1 MKRLFIAIPFF
12 AAAVGCTSSATDTR
26 PPISELKPGLN
37 MIDIGDPS
45 WGVDA
50 AYVKDGHVVYL
61 EQRLGAMK
69 PQVYRDNAPEEPANE
84 IDMRFVDETGKT
96 FFVQRGGD
104 QFVDPSWATDV
115 TTSLANPAPDAQRV
129 RDFVMAREAAGLFA
143 HAAPPELKPYSFNA
157 SAYAERPAPSE
168 DPEMIKKVDS
178 IEASRPDEAY
188 GNYGFG
194 GSWWFEGDLY
204 SKSTSCVFWYC
215 PAKHSGV
222 ALWAYQTTWQLAVLA
237 CNHGSCPGQNGMGYN
252 CYSTSGVW
260 RDNVTISAETNGS
273 TSIGGGCLTGYSWD
287 SGGYNHLC
295 NDDSAYELWQIK
307 NGNSGNG
314 GSYDTNGDGYSFI
327 YNGPGTGGDG
337 SWVNYAC
344 TCAYNNGCN
353 NDWSRP
359 ICP

>member
-1 MKRLFIAIPFF
+1 MKRFILAVPFL
-12 AAAVGCTSSATDTR
+12 AAVGCTSSATDSR
-26 PPISELKPGLN
+26 PTIDELKPGLN
-37 MIDIGDPS
+37 MIDTSDPT
-45 WGVDA
+45 WGVEA
-50 AYVKDGHVVYL
+50 AYVADGHVVYL
-61 EQRLGAMK
+61 DQRMGALK
-69 PQVYRDNAPEEPANE
+69 PQAYRDEAPNEPANE

-104 QFVDPSWATDV
+104 TFVDPTWSADIN
-115 TTSLANPAPDAQRV
+115 TSLKNPAPDNDRI
-129 RDFVMAREAAGLFA
+129 RDFEMARQAASLFA
-143 HAAPPELKPYSFNA
+143 HAAPPSLKPYAFHA
-157 SAYAERPAPSE
+157 EQYAARPAPSD

-178 IEASRPDEAY
+178 IEASRPADSAY

-204 SKSTSCVFWYC
+204 SKDTSCAFWYC

-222 ALWAYQTTWQLAVLA
+222 AIWAYQTTWQLAVLA
-237 CNHGSCPGQNGMGYN
+237 CNHGSCPGQSSMSYN

-260 RDNVTISAETNGS
+260 RSDVTLSAETNGDS
-273 TSIGGGCLTGYSWD
+273 SIGGGCLTSYSWN

-307 NGNSGNG
+307 NGGAG
-314 GSYDTNGDGYSFI
+314 GWTLDTNGNGYDFV

-337 SWVNYAC
+337 GWVNYAC

>member
-1 MKRLFIAIPFF
+1 MKRFILAVPFL
-12 AAAVGCTSSATDTR
+12 AAVGCTSSATDSR
-26 PPISELKPGLN
+26 PTIDELKPGLN
-37 MIDIGDPS
+37 MIDTSDPT
-45 WGVDA
+45 WGVEA
-50 AYVKDGHVVYL
+50 AYVSDGHVVYL
-61 EQRLGAMK
+61 DQRMGALK
-69 PQVYRDNAPEEPANE
+69 PQAYRDEAPNEPANE

-104 QFVDPSWATDV
+104 TFVDPTWSADINM
-115 TTSLANPAPDAQRV
+115 SLKNPAPDNDRI
-129 RDFVMAREAAGLFA
+129 RDFEMARQAAALFA
-143 HAAPPELKPYSFNA
+143 HAAPPSLQPYAFHA
-157 SAYAERPAPSE
+157 DQYAARPAPSD

-178 IEASRPDEAY
+178 IEASRPADSAY

-204 SKSTSCVFWYC
+204 SKSTSCAFWYC

-222 ALWAYQTTWQLAVLA
+222 AIWAYQTTWQLAVLA
-237 CNHGSCPGQNGMGYN
+237 CNHGSCPGQSSMSYN

-260 RDNVTISAETNGS
+260 RSDVTLSAETNGS
-273 TSIGGGCLTGYSWD
+273 TSIGGGCLTSYSWN

-307 NGNSGNG
+307 NGGTG
-314 GSYDTNGDGYSFI
+314 GWSLDTNGNGYDFV

-337 SWVNYAC
+337 GWVNYAC

>member
-1 MKRLFIAIPFF
+1 MKRFILAVPFL
-12 AAAVGCTSSATDTR
+12 AAVGCTSSATDSR
-26 PPISELKPGLN
+26 PTIDELKPGLN
-37 MIDIGDPS
+37 MIDTSDPT
-45 WGVDA
+45 WGVEA
-50 AYVKDGHVVYL
+50 AYVADGHVVYL
-61 EQRLGAMK
+61 DQRMGALK
-69 PQVYRDNAPEEPANE
+69 PQAYRDEAPNEPANE

-104 QFVDPSWATDV
+104 TFVDPTWSADIN
-115 TTSLANPAPDAQRV
+115 TSLKNPAPDNDRI
-129 RDFVMAREAAGLFA
+129 RDFEMARQAAALFA
-143 HAAPPELKPYSFNA
+143 HAAPPSLKPYAFHA
-157 SAYAERPAPSE
+157 EQYAARPAPSD

-178 IEASRPDEAY
+178 IEASRPADSAY

-204 SKSTSCVFWYC
+204 SKDTSCAFWYC

-222 ALWAYQTTWQLAVLA
+222 AIWAYQTTWQLAVLA
-237 CNHGSCPGQNGMGYN
+237 CNHGSCPGQSSMSYN

-260 RDNVTISAETNGS
+260 RSDVTLSAETNGNS
-273 TSIGGGCLTGYSWD
+273 SIGGGCLTSYSWN

-307 NGNSGNG
+307 NGSPG
-314 GSYDTNGDGYSFI
+314 GYSLDTNGNGYDFV

-337 SWVNYAC
+337 GWVNYAC